1 MLKKIDAADLRL
13 GMHLHALEA
22 SWPAPFWHTGFAPAD
37 RADVVA
43 ACGSVLSHCRI
54 DFAKGLD
61 VVSSPHRRTAG
72 VDPGRAVADARLGE
86 AVKVQPFQPRVEE
99 FGRSGASRGAE

>member
-43 ACGSVLSHCRI
+43 ACGSGLSHCRI

-61 VVSSPHRRTAG
+61 VVPPPHRRTA
-72 VDPGRAVADARLGE
+72 ARLG
-86 AVKVQPFQPRVEE
+86 PIPVEPLPMHAWA
-99 FGRSGASRGAE
+99 RP